1 MKKLSDEEII
11 TALQASDAKEADI
24 ALRHLYA
31 MQYPVIASFI
41 KRNSGSEEDAADI
54 FQDAIT
60 VFYHKI
66 RSEDLQLNCAIQ
78 TYLYAVAKNI
88 WFYKLRKQQ
97 KTVTV
102 EPQEI
107 EIINI
112 EESSLAILIK
122 TEEKEMVANMMQQ
135 IGTSCQKILS
145 LYYFDRLR
153 MKEIA
158 TRMALANEQVAKN
171 KKSGCLKKLKK
182 LIADQPHLK
191 NIFK

>member
-1 MKKLSDEEII
+1 MKKLSDEDILI
-11 TALQASDAKEADI
+11 ALQASDAKETDA

-41 KRNSGSEEDAADI
+41 KRNSGSEEDAADV

-66 RSEDLQLNCAIQ
+66 RSGELQLNCAIQ
-78 TYLYAVAKNI
+78 TYLYAVAKNL

-97 KTVTV
+97 KMVTI
-102 EPQEI
+102 EPSATEI
-107 EIINI
+107 VNI

-122 TEEKEMVANMMQQ
+122 TEEKEVVTSMMKQ
-135 IGTSCQKILS
+135 IGVSCQKILK

-158 TRMALANEQVAKN
+158 ARMALANEQVAKN